1 MTRFQRLLAAISS
14 TIVLLAAL
22 GAPGVA
28 REQSRDQLPLRLSA
42 TAVNSAGVGDG
53 RDLRTEITIT
63 RWTTPTE
70 RSALL
75 TRLAEGG
82 SRGLM
87 LALLPVPSH
96 GRLRMPEWKG
106 PDPHKM
112 LLGWDLRYASQETH
126 PDGSR
131 RIVLGT
137 DRYISIW
144 ESRETP
150 RTTDYPFTLLELRI
164 DSKGEGVGKASAAAR
179 LAVGKDKQAI
189 ELENYTSQPV
199 MLKQIRIEP

>member
-1 MTRFQRLLAAISS
+1 MKRFQRLLAVISS

-22 GAPGVA
+22 AAHGAA
-28 REQSRDQLPLRLSA
+28 REQSPDQLPLRLSA

-70 RSALL
+70 RTTLL
-75 TRLAEGG
+75 ARLAEGG

-87 LALLPVPSH
+87 LALLNVPSH

-112 LLGWDLRYASQETH
+112 LLGWDLRYASQEAN

-144 ESRETP
+144 ESRDTP
-150 RTTDYPFTLLELRI
+150 RATDYPFTLLELRI
-164 DSKGEGVGKASAAAR
+164 NSKGEGVGKASAAAR
-179 LAVGKDKQAI
+179 ARRRQGQAGD
-189 ELENYTSQPV
+189 
-199 MLKQIRIEP
+199 